1 MLGNHQRLQQIRRRA
16 ATMTMATS
24 TQTEGKKKS
33 SWWSKIKIF
42 WVPSFLLF
50 KGTELLFSLP
60 EKPELVESRLKMEA
74 IEINDECLSLKKNL
88 EFRKIKMKGFFD
100 EKKSILVVEETYT
113 DSDPFAY
120 EYSLLTPFLFLP
132 QNSASVSSGVL
143 VNRGRVPREWA
154 DYTKIEK
161 LQSHEIVRDFPQKG
175 KLSSIGVVN
184 NNTRNILKWLLFS
197 AISRP
202 QPQPQPQPQPIEF
215 VGVIRGRER
224 LGVLAGAMGLH
235 PEATLYVE
243 QIQDKSAHLANTT
256 LYNDAH
262 MLAHY
267 ANIRKDHIHM
277 IILWYCSSA
286 GMFQLGRW
294 LMKNL

>member
-1 MLGNHQRLQQIRRRA
+1 MLGTHRNHQRLQQIRRRA
-16 ATMTMATS
+16 ASMSMANS
-24 TQTEGKKKS
+24 TQQEGKNKS
-33 SWWSKIKIF
+33 SWWSKINFF

-60 EKPELVESRLKMEA
+60 EKPELVESRLKLEA
-74 IEINDECLSLKKNL
+74 IEINDECLSLKKNV

-100 EKKSILVVEETYT
+100 EKKSILVVEETCT

-120 EYSLLTPFLFLP
+120 EYSLLTPFLFLT
-132 QNSASVSSGVL
+132 QNSGSVSSGVL

-154 DYTKIEK
+154 EYTKIEK
-161 LQSHEIVRDFPQKG
+161 LQSHEIVRDFPQKE

-184 NNTRNILKWLLFS
+184 NNTSSNILKRLILS

-202 QPQPQPQPQPIEF
+202 RPQPIEV
-215 VGVIRGRER
+215 VGVIRGREG
-224 LGVLAGAMGLH
+224 LGTLAGGVGLH

-243 QIQDKSAHLANTT
+243 QIEDKSGDHLANTT

-267 ANIRKDHIHM
+267 AHTRKDHIHM

>member
-1 MLGNHQRLQQIRRRA
+1 
-16 ATMTMATS
+16 
-24 TQTEGKKKS
+24 
-33 SWWSKIKIF
+33 
-42 WVPSFLLF
+42 
-50 KGTELLFSLP
+50 
-60 EKPELVESRLKMEA
+60 MEA
-74 IEINDECLSLKKNL
+74 IEINDECLSLKKNV
-88 EFRKIKMKGFFD
+88 EFRKMKMKGFFD

-120 EYSLLTPFLFLP
+120 EYSLLTPFVFLP

-161 LQSHEIVRDFPQKG
+161 LQSHEIVRDFPQKE

-184 NNTRNILKWLLFS
+184 NNTSNILKWLLFS
-197 AISRP
+197 AISR
-202 QPQPQPQPQPIEF
+202 PQPIEF

-224 LGVLAGAMGLH
+224 LGTLAGAVGLH

-267 ANIRKDHIHM
+267 AHMRKDHIHM